1 MSNADAITRIEW
13 RVRNLDCENEAA
25 QIRRGLEKLPGLH
38 ELKIYSS
45 AAKVAATVNAEL
57 LPLEKLKAKLESL
70 GFPVSESH
78 EMAEMP
84 KPWKNP
90 KVITSAISGL
100 LLVVTFLL
108 EKVGMM
114 PTVPAYV
121 IYGIAIITG
130 GYFFGREAIEKFVAE
145 FAIGIE
151 LLMSVAAIVAFVL
164 GQSAEAATLVF
175 LYSISEAAEGYTED
189 RTRSA
194 IRALMDLAPKTA
206 LVIRNG
212 AEIEIPAEELR
223 VGDRFIVKP
232 GGAIPTD
239 GIIKKGSSSL
249 NEAPVTGESI
259 PVEKREGDLVFAGT
273 INETGALEVE
283 ATKTFQ
289 DNTISRIIQMVEE
302 AQEEKGEGQKF
313 IDRFGRKYSPAVLLV
328 GFLVAIVP
336 PLWGASWQTWILRAA
351 IFIVSAA
358 PCALVISVPITI
370 VATIGTASRRGVL
383 IKGGIYVE
391 QLAAIKVLCLDK
403 TGTLTRGMP
412 EVTDLVP
419 LNGTAPRQL
428 LTIAASAE
436 KRSEHPLAKAILRR
450 AQFEEVLASDPEN
463 FEALPGAGL
472 CAQING
478 ETIFIAK
485 PSFFENSHR
494 DDLNTSRESI
504 AQLQAAGKTVVVV
517 GNTKKLLGLLAIRDE
532 VRPNAREAMATLH
545 KIGLKKIIMLTGDNS
560 GTAKAIAQE
569 LGIDE
574 FYAEL
579 KPEDKA
585 EKVKELSQRYGK
597 VAMVGDGVNDA
608 PALAAA
614 AAGIAMGTAG
624 TDVALETADVALMA
638 DDLSKLEE
646 AFRLSRRAQK
656 LIRQNLLLSVLVIS
670 TLVIGAVSGV
680 FTLPIAVLGHE
691 LSEFAV
697 IGNGLRMLKS

>member
-1 MSNADAITRIEW
+1 MSETKTSTRVEW
-13 RVRNLDCENEAA
+13 HVRNLDCENEAA
-25 QIRRGLEKLPGLH
+25 QIRRGLEKLPGLQ

-45 AAKVAATVNAEL
+45 AAKVAATVDAEL
-57 LPLEKLKAKLESL
+57 LPPETLKHKLEAL
-70 GFPVSESH
+70 GFPVSESR
-78 EMAEMP
+78 EIAEMP

-90 KVITSAISGL
+90 KVITSALSGL
-100 LLVVTFLL
+100 LLGVAFLL
-108 EKVGMM
+108 EKIDVL
-114 PTVPAYV
+114 PTIPAYF
-121 IYGIAIITG
+121 IYGIAVITG
-130 GYFFGREAIEKFVAE
+130 GYFFGREAIEEFVAE

-151 LLMSVAAIVAFVL
+151 MLMSIAAVVAFIL
-164 GQSAEAATLVF
+164 GQPAEAATLVF
-175 LYSISEAAEGYTED
+175 LYSISEAAEGYTEE

-194 IRALMDLAPKTA
+194 IRALMDLAPKIA
-206 LVIRNG
+206 VVIRDGN
-212 AEIEIPAEELR
+212 EIEIPAEELR
-223 VGDRFIVKP
+223 VGDRFVIKP
-232 GGAIPTD
+232 GGAMPTD
-239 GIIKKGSSSL
+239 GLIKKGSSSL

-259 PVEKREGDLVFAGT
+259 PVEKREGDVVFAGT

-289 DNTISRIIQMVEE
+289 DNTISRIIHLVEE

-313 IDRFGRKYSPAVLLV
+313 IDRFGRKYSPAVLLAGLLIAV
-328 GFLVAIVP
+328 LP
-336 PLWGASWQTWILRAA
+336 PLFGALWKMWILRAA

-370 VATIGTASRRGVL
+370 VAAIGTASRRGVL
-383 IKGGIYVE
+383 IKGGVYVE
-391 QLAAIKVLCLDK
+391 QLAATKVLCFDK
-403 TGTLTRGMP
+403 TGTLTRGVP
-412 EVTDLVP
+412 EVTNLVA
-419 LNGTAPRQL
+419 LNALAPRQL
-428 LTIAASAE
+428 LAIAASAE
-436 KRSEHPLAKAILRR
+436 KRSEHPLAKAILRHAR
-450 AQFEEVLASDPEN
+450 SEEVMLTDPES

-472 CAQING
+472 RAQING

-485 PSFFENSHR
+485 PNFFDGSHGEDLHVMR
-494 DDLNTSRESI
+494 DYI
-504 AQLQAAGKTVVVV
+504 AQWQAAGKTVIMV
-517 GNTKKLLGLLAIRDE
+517 GNEKKLLGILAIRDE
-532 VRPNAREAMATLH
+532 VRSDARQAIAALH
-545 KIGLKKIIMLTGDNS
+545 KIGLKKIIMLTGDNL

-585 EKVKELSQRYGK
+585 EKVKELNRRYGK

-614 AAGIAMGTAG
+614 AVGIAMGTAG

-670 TLVIGAVSGV
+670 ALVIGAVSGI

-697 IGNGLRMLKS
+697 IGNGLRMFKS